1 MRNEDAESAASLEMR
16 NEDDESAAFLEMKNE
31 DAESADFDIDILFKE
46 SKMQKENIE
55 QEKDLSS
62 LSPVRETKI
71 VEVMSELTSEQ
82 STSTAVMTPMMKT
95 EKMDSRQQS
104 SCVIQID
111 RVRSATIK
119 VPISIN
125 GQVTKAVLD
134 TGAEVTVLNSSL
146 YFGIPE
152 EKRPI
157 LKKAT
162 RNLVV
167 AEAGKSMETH
177 GIAMMN
183 VKLGNHEFSWDMY
196 IAPIGDSILL
206 GCDIVDELDIT
217 INSKKG
223 IHVDGKWIECYT
235 ERKVDDKIARVVL
248 TENVTV
254 PANYEKILFG
264 GSYNTDAIDTR
275 YTMLKSV
282 VEDNRK
288 IMVTQILVDPF
299 EKVIPFRLVNMEDHP
314 VQLNLKMNINLT
326 DEPVRI
332 PDEWNSTIRNCKAE
346 NSWKM
351 NDKCRNEAEIP
362 ALPDHLKDLLKL
374 DRVQQRYSVTR
385 RELLA
390 AVTFM
395 QQFRHY
401 LLRRK
406 CLLRTDHGSLRW
418 IFAFKDPQGQ
428 LARWIESL
436 SQCNFYIQH
445 RPGTKHSKSDA
456 MSRNSNE
463 NDLCIHLKE
472 GNLDSSCAECIEWKQ
487 EWLEFRKKVD
497 NLKNLTD
504 KPMIRNVT
512 QSSDGNCS
520 SWLTKYTEKEMSTFQ
535 KEDPDYSFLHKWM
548 NAGETPTPDRDKC
561 ASFSPAV
568 RHYWLNWSNLVRI
581 GGVIYQKWREVKS
594 ELDHLQ
600 LLVSAVIKKV
610 FWARTDLI
618 PILISCHDT
627 AYSGH
632 FGIKKIRSSVCVVN
646 SRK

>member
-1 MRNEDAESAASLEMR
+1 
-16 NEDDESAAFLEMKNE
+16 
-31 DAESADFDIDILFKE
+31 
-46 SKMQKENIE
+46 
-55 QEKDLSS
+55 
-62 LSPVRETKI
+62 
-71 VEVMSELTSEQ
+71 MSELTSEQ

-95 EKMDSRQQS
+95 EKMDSRRQS

-254 PANYEKILFG
+254 PANSEKILFG

-288 IMVTQILVDPF
+288 IMTGEYGGP
-299 EKVIPFRLVNMEDHP
+299 P
-314 VQLNLKMNINLT
+314 VQLKRNYLIGELHPVTDITQFDDIQNSTKPLDDNTKNICKLHNLKMNINLT
-326 DEPVRI
+326 DEPVCI

-346 NSWKM
+346 NSWEM

-362 ALPDHLKDLLKL
+362 ALPDHLKDLLK
-374 DRVQQRYSVTR
+374 
-385 RELLA
+385 
-390 AVTFM
+390 
-395 QQFRHY
+395 
-401 LLRRK
+401 
-406 CLLRTDHGSLRW
+406 
-418 IFAFKDPQGQ
+418 
-428 LARWIESL
+428 
-436 SQCNFYIQH
+436 
-445 RPGTKHSKSDA
+445 
-456 MSRNSNE
+456 
-463 NDLCIHLKE
+463 
-472 GNLDSSCAECIEWKQ
+472 
-487 EWLEFRKKVD
+487 
-497 NLKNLTD
+497 
-504 KPMIRNVT
+504 
-512 QSSDGNCS
+512 
-520 SWLTKYTEKEMSTFQ
+520 
-535 KEDPDYSFLHKWM
+535 
-548 NAGETPTPDRDKC
+548 
-561 ASFSPAV
+561 
-568 RHYWLNWSNLVRI
+568 
-581 GGVIYQKWREVKS
+581 EVAK
-594 ELDHLQ
+594 
-600 LLVSAVIKKV
+600 
-610 FWARTDLI
+610 T
-618 PILISCHDT
+618 
-627 AYSGH
+627 
-632 FGIKKIRSSVCVVN
+632 
-646 SRK
+646 